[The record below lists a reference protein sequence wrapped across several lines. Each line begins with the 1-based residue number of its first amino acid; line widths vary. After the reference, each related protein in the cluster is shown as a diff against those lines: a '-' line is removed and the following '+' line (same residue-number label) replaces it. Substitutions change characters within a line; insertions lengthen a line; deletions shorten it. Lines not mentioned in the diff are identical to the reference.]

1 MLRNLFILRDN
12 LYENMIGRFE
22 IVMTSDIETML

>member
-12 LYENMIGRFE
+12 VYENTIGRFE
-22 IVMTSDIETML
+22 IVMSSDIETML